1 MIASEPLSAIK
12 SCKIMDLLSC
22 PPPPLCGASISCTN
36 FMLIKGEEVEGF
48 IFCGY
53 CGPEVKFASENQ

>member
-1 MIASEPLSAIK
+1 
-12 SCKIMDLLSC
+12 MDLLSC